1 MQEYHYRSLIPMKFP
16 YTLTLFALLFAVPLL
31 SACSAVQGLSG
42 SSWQLVELN
51 GQKLPDGVII
61 TLAFDDDTLEGS
73 GGCNSYSATYERS
86 DSNLTISDI
95 TSTLMYC
102 EDSSAFETEY
112 FNALKSLGSFEL
124 AENQLTLSGD
134 QGAIKLVF
142 APATNP

>member
-1 MQEYHYRSLIPMKFP
+1 MKFLS
-16 YTLTLFALLFAVPLL
+16 TLTLLALLFAAPLL

-51 GQKLPDGVII
+51 NEKLPEGVTI
-61 TLAFDDDTLEGS
+61 TLAFGDKSIEGS

-102 EDSSAFETEY
+102 EDSSAYETEY
-112 FNALKSLGSFEL
+112 FNALKSVGSFEL

-134 QGAIKLVF
+134 QDAIKLVF
-142 APATNP
+142 APATNQ